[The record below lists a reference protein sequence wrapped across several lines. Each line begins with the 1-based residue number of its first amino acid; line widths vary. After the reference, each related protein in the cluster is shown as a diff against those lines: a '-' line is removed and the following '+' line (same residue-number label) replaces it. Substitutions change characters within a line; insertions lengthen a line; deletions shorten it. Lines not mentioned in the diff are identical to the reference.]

1 MFSDYRR
8 VAPSRRLPADLFF
21 SDGVAQGRD
30 EVPANIWSM
39 SDHDSFEDRLR
50 AIADEVSRS
59 VQRIS
64 ELDIEELSQRY
75 GVDPDRARAFADVAG
90 RWLNERFSTGDPF
103 GQVPHG
109 DDDSAVRPLG
119 PDLDVDLG
127 GTLRAGETPPGSGA
141 GPHPLDLPT
150 DEHGVALSA
159 LDSGRWTVRPGSNQL
174 AGTGTGAGPVQSDV
188 VGELRARDW
197 ITADGTLTLVG
208 RHALGRW
215 CRTVEN
221 AAPALTTPPTP
232 PPPSA
237 PESEP
242 PPA

>member
-1 MFSDYRR
+1 
-8 VAPSRRLPADLFF
+8 V
-21 SDGVAQGRD
+21 GRD

-64 ELDIEELSQRY
+64 DLDIDELAERY
-75 GVDPDRARAFADVAG
+75 GVDADRARVFADFAG
-90 RWLNERFSTGDPF
+90 RWLNERLSADSSFD
-103 GQVPHG
+103 QVRHG
-109 DDDSAVRPLG
+109 DDESAVGPLDG
-119 PDLDVDLG
+119 DLDLDLG
-127 GTLRAGETPPGSGA
+127 GTLGAEETRPGSGA

-150 DEHGVALSA
+150 DQHGVALSA

-174 AGTGTGAGPVQSDV
+174 AGTGTGAEPAPSDV

-197 ITADGTLTLVG
+197 ITAVGTLTLVG

-215 CRTVEN
+215 CRTVED
-221 AAPALTTPPTP
+221 PEPVPPG
-232 PPPSA
+232 
-237 PESEP
+237 SEA

>member
-1 MFSDYRR
+1 
-8 VAPSRRLPADLFF
+8 
-21 SDGVAQGRD
+21 
-30 EVPANIWSM
+30 M

-64 ELDIEELSQRY
+64 DLDIDELSQRY
-75 GVDPDRARAFADVAG
+75 GVDADRARVFADFAG
-90 RWLNERFSTGDPF
+90 RWLNEHLSTSDSSF
-103 GQVPHG
+103 GQVRHG
-109 DDDSAVRPLG
+109 DDDSAVGPLG
-119 PDLDVDLG
+119 ADLDLDLG
-127 GTLRAGETPPGSGA
+127 GTRGDGETRPRSGA

-150 DEHGVALSA
+150 DSHGLALSA

-174 AGTGTGAGPVQSDV
+174 AGTGTGAEPEPSDV

-197 ITADGTLTLVG
+197 ITAVGTLTLVG

-215 CRTVEN
+215 CGTVEDPEP
-221 AAPALTTPPTP
+221 APPGSDA
-232 PPPSA
+232 
-237 PESEP
+237 

>member
-1 MFSDYRR
+1 
-8 VAPSRRLPADLFF
+8 
-21 SDGVAQGRD
+21 
-30 EVPANIWSM
+30 M

-64 ELDIEELSQRY
+64 DLDIDELSQRY
-75 GVDPDRARAFADVAG
+75 GVDADRARVFADFAG
-90 RWLNERFSTGDPF
+90 RWLSERLSADDSSF
-103 GQVPHG
+103 GPARHG
-109 DDDSAVRPLG
+109 DDDSAVGPLDA
-119 PDLDVDLG
+119 DLDLDLG
-127 GTLRAGETPPGSGA
+127 GTLGPRETGPRSGA

-150 DEHGVALSA
+150 DQHGVALSA

-174 AGTGTGAGPVQSDV
+174 AGTGTGVEPAPSDV

-197 ITADGTLTLVG
+197 ITAVGTLTLVG

-215 CRTVEN
+215 CRTVEDPEP
-221 AAPALTTPPTP
+221 APPG
-232 PPPSA
+232 
-237 PESEP
+237 SEA